1 MAFGGGVPMFRD
13 LPEALKLELLEA
25 RTFDTG
31 TVLRIYLAK
40 T

>member
-1 MAFGGGVPMFRD
+1 VAFGGGLPMFRD

-31 TVLRIYLAK
+31 TCCTFIWRRH
-40 T
+40 